1 MGYVTTKKTKASLE
15 ATTDSGVRL
24 LLSSD
29 VEEQKEYYPV
39 KELTER
45 CNLKNV
51 FKALSEACKSSR
63 DILLLGEILER
74 TNLMNEIIIPNISD
88 LAAELNISRKHLT
101 LLLSRAEDVL
111 LLHKLGTGK
120 YLLNPY
126 RIMGTEASKTSYQVQ
141 ELIQIRWKEETGL
154 FTELELSKLSELSKY
169 LTLSVGLRP
178 TAFNLNIAEY
188 YVQHKTIT
196 DKQRVAVLKRI

>member
-39 KELTER
+39 RELTER

-51 FKALSEACKSSR
+51 FRALSEACKSSR
-63 DILLLGEILER
+63 DILLLGDILER
-74 TNLMNEIIIPNISD
+74 ANVMNEILIPNISE
-88 LAAELNISRKHLT
+88 LANELEISRKHLT
-101 LLLSRAEDVL
+101 VLLSRAEDVL

-126 RIMGTEASKTSYQVQ
+126 RIMGTEASKTGYQVQ
-141 ELIQIRWKEETGL
+141 ELIQVRWKEETGL
-154 FTELELSKLSELSKY
+154 FTEIELAKLSVLSNY
-169 LTLSVGLRP
+169 LGLDVGLRP
-178 TAFNLNIAEY
+178 TTFNLSVAEY
-188 YVQHKTIT
+188 YNQHKTIT
-196 DKQRVAVLKRI
+196 DKQRVAVLKRS